1 MGSFISISDF
11 SSLVVATAAAITA
24 FYAFKGV
31 SEWRNRLRVEVE
43 YKIARELLESVYRFR
58 DCIASIRT
66 AFTPYVPALEE
77 EHPGESQASL
87 NFLGIKDF
95 YEERYK
101 NIGEARLKLYAPLL
115 QAEVLWGAEVR
126 NFVDELVLKEK
137 LFILKLKNYIAT
149 QDPKLGDL
157 ERDSLEASL
166 RGFEIFEVD
175 DKDKFSAEFGLLV
188 KQMEGF
194 LKPKLNVK

>member
-1 MGSFISISDF
+1 MP
-11 SSLVVATAAAITA
+11 
-24 FYAFKGV
+24 
-31 SEWRNRLRVEVE
+31 
-43 YKIARELLESVYRFR
+43 RFCR
-58 DCIASIRT
+58 
-66 AFTPYVPALEE
+66 P
-77 EHPGESQASL
+77 
-87 NFLGIKDF
+87 
-95 YEERYK
+95 RYC
-101 NIGEARLKLYAPLL
+101 
-115 QAEVLWGAEVR
+115 AEVLWGAEVR